1 MEQKQVLEHVSTL
14 LIGPLVGVAVGEAG
28 DADDCA
34 QVQFA
39 AADRGGDQRVT
50 QGGALQL
57 LPGVVDQGLAPHG
70 QGRGLFS
77 AFFPARMQ
85 VG

>member
-1 MEQKQVLEHVSTL
+1 MEQKQLLERVSKL
-14 LIGPLVGVAVGEAG
+14 LIGPLVAVAVGEAA

-34 QVQFA
+34 QVQLA

-57 LPGVVDQGLAPHG
+57 LPGVDQGLAPHG

-77 AFFPARMQ
+77 GFFPARMQ